1 METAQSASDRV
12 GEIENRGIAP
22 VPEAER
28 HGHAGELLWVWLAAN
43 IGVLGVTLGAGLVT
57 FEGLNVWQALFVAF
71 IGAAGSFAL
80 VGALSIAGKWTG
92 APGLTTSR
100 AVFGVRGNLGPTL
113 VSWISLVGWET
124 ILSVTATYAMLAL
137 FEKVFGIHSSDFW
150 IVVAL
155 LCVVALTAVIGLL
168 GHATIMFVQRWAT
181 LIFGVISLVVVGY
194 LIGEV
199 DWGKVGD
206 IKAGSTSSVIAGI
219 GLIAAGTGIG
229 WLNAGADYARY
240 LPRREKGASITGWVT
255 VGATIPLVVLMM
267 IGALLAA
274 ANTGLAGTDD
284 PVGAIGGALPSWMS
298 IPYLITAVGGLV
310 TATVL
315 SLYSSGLNLLA
326 MGIPVKRTAA
336 IAVDATIIVAGGIY
350 IMIIR
355 ESFYGPFIT
364 FLTLLAIPLT
374 AWAAV
379 FGVDMIQRRG
389 YDAEELVNP
398 SPGGRYWYR
407 SGFCWEAIASWAI
420 AILIGLAFTKAAVS
434 EEEVWFTGPLAHTW
448 LGDNNLGWLI
458 GFVVAGCLYGGSR
471 YLTGRRSG
479 GERASDQVSD
489 AGVVAG
495 EGVAS

>member
-1 METAQSASDRV
+1 MGTAQSASDRV
-12 GEIENRGIAP
+12 GEVENRGIAP
-22 VPEAER
+22 VPEGER
-28 HGHAGELLWVWLAAN
+28 HGRARELLWVWLAAN

-57 FEGLNVWQALFVAF
+57 FEGLNVWQALFVALV
-71 IGAAGSFAL
+71 GAGGSFAL
-80 VGALSIAGKWTG
+80 VGALSIAGKWSG

-100 AVFGVRGNLGPTL
+100 AVFGVRGNLAPTL
-113 VSWISLVGWET
+113 VSWVSLVGWET
-124 ILSVTATYAMLAL
+124 ILSSTATYAMLAL
-137 FEKVFGIHSSDFW
+137 FEKVFGVHTSDFW

-155 LCVVALTAVIGLL
+155 ICVVALTAVVGLL

-181 LIFGVISLVVVGY
+181 IVFGAISVVVVGY

-199 DWGKVGD
+199 DWGKVGA
-206 IKAGSTSSVIAGI
+206 IKAAPTSALIAGI

-240 LPRREKGASITGWVT
+240 LPRREKGASLTGWVT
-255 VGATIPLVVLMM
+255 LGATIPLFVLIM

-274 ANTGLAGTDD
+274 ANPELAGTDD
-284 PVGAIGGALPSWMS
+284 PVGAIRSALPSWMA
-298 IPYLITAVGGLV
+298 IPYLVTAVGGLV
-310 TATVL
+310 AATVL

-336 IAVDATIIVAGGIY
+336 IAVDAVIIIAGGIY

-374 AWAAV
+374 AWAGV
-379 FGVDMIQRRG
+379 FGMDMIMRRS
-389 YDAEELVNP
+389 YDPDELVNP
-398 SPGGRYWYR
+398 APGSRYWYR
-407 SGFCWEAIASWAI
+407 SGFAPEAIGSWAV

-434 EEEVWFTGPLAHTW
+434 EDEVWFTGPFAHTW

-458 GFVVAGCLYGGSR
+458 GLLVAACLYGGLKR
-471 YLTGRRSG
+471 LTGRG
-479 GERASDQVSD
+479 GPERVEAAPEVGD
-489 AGVVAG
+489 AGVIAG
-495 EGVAS
+495 KGLA